1 MMMIRRVMT
10 SVMVASVLATGA
22 FASWDVTVLN
32 SSGVLN
38 PPSTPVQ
45 VPVLINLSGP
55 YFAPSPA
62 VTVNTLPQISFLT
75 AAGVPNP
82 ILVGD
87 GTPFTNGTFSAAYTI
102 TPVSGNMLTGFN
114 FVIAGVVDGSAMIV
128 WQKKVIRNSDN
139 AILYNESGMFAG
151 SGFGGTN
158 GAFSVVIPA
167 MLSAPAND
175 VTVFENFL
183 LFVLPSSP
191 TSTAGLLLVE
201 QDWVPEPASMI
212 ALSSGLVGLLALRR
226 RKR

>member
-1 MMMIRRVMT
+1 MIRRMMT
-10 SVMVASVLATGA
+10 SVVVASVLATGA
-22 FASWDVTVLN
+22 FASWNVTVLN

-38 PPSTPVQ
+38 PPSVVVS
-45 VPVLINLSGP
+45 VPTI
-55 YFAPSPA
+55 
-62 VTVNTLPQISFLT
+62 VNTSPLPQITFLT
-75 AAGVPNP
+75 GAATPNP

-87 GTPFTNGTFSAAYTI
+87 GTPFTNGTFSGVYSIA
-102 TPVSGNMLTGFN
+102 PQPGNTTLLTGFN
-114 FVIAGVVDGSAMIV
+114 FVISGVVDGSAMIV

-139 AILYNESGMFAG
+139 AILYNDSGMFAG
-151 SGFGGTN
+151 SGFGGTD

-167 MLSAPAND
+167 VLSEPAND
-175 VTVFENFL
+175 VTVYENFL

>member
-1 MMMIRRVMT
+1 
-10 SVMVASVLATGA
+10 
-22 FASWDVTVLN
+22 
-32 SSGVLN
+32 
-38 PPSTPVQ
+38 
-45 VPVLINLSGP
+45 
-55 YFAPSPA
+55 
-62 VTVNTLPQISFLT
+62 
-75 AAGVPNP
+75 
-82 ILVGD
+82 
-87 GTPFTNGTFSAAYTI
+87 
-102 TPVSGNMLTGFN
+102 MLTGFN

-139 AILYNESGMFAG
+139 AILYNDSGMFAG

>member
-1 MMMIRRVMT
+1 MIRRAMT
-10 SVMVASVLATGA
+10 SVLVASILATGA
-22 FASWDVTVLN
+22 FASWNVKVLN

-45 VPVLINLSGP
+45 VPIDINASGP
-55 YFAPSPA
+55 LFAPTPTI
-62 VTVNTLPQISFLT
+62 TVNALPQITFLT
-75 AAGVPNP
+75 AAATPNP

-87 GTPFTNGTFSAAYTI
+87 GTAFTNGTFSGVYSI
-102 TPVSGNMLTGFN
+102 TPVSGSMLTGFN

-139 AILYNESGMFAG
+139 AILYNDSGMFAG
-151 SGFGGTN
+151 SGFGGTD
-158 GAFSVVIPA
+158 GVFSVVIPA
-167 MLSAPAND
+167 TLSAPAND
-175 VTVFENFL
+175 VTVYENFL
-183 LFVLPSSP
+183 LFVLTTQPA
-191 TSTAGLLLVE
+191 STAGLLLVE

>member
-22 FASWDVTVLN
+22 FASWNVTVLN

-38 PPSTPVQ
+38 PPSTVVS
-45 VPVLINLSGP
+45 VPTIVTT
-55 YFAPSPA
+55 AP
-62 VTVNTLPQISFLT
+62 LPQITFLT
-75 AAGVPNP
+75 AVATPNP

-87 GTPFTNGTFSAAYTI
+87 GTAFTNGTFSGAYSI
-102 TPVSGNMLTGFN
+102 APQPGNTTLLTGFN
-114 FVIAGVVDGSAMIV
+114 FVISGVVDGSAMIV

-139 AILYNESGMFAG
+139 AILYNDSGMFAG
-151 SGFGGTN
+151 SGFGGTD